1 MVDELIEELI
11 RKQLRQYDQMK
22 ATLAAQPAPQPM
34 ATQAMDQ
41 RITRHELCRPSVGR
55 RSNGNQ
61 IPVGSNEK
69 LPVRNRGRRNALL
82 AQAVSGENFRFP
94 SRSQD

>member
-1 MVDELIEELI
+1 MVNELIEELI

-22 ATLAAQPAPQPM
+22 ATLAETSPQPS
-34 ATQAMDQ
+34 D
-41 RITRHELCRPSVGR
+41 RRLTRHELCRPSVGR

-61 IPVGSNEK
+61 VPVGSNEK

-94 SRSQD
+94 PRSQD